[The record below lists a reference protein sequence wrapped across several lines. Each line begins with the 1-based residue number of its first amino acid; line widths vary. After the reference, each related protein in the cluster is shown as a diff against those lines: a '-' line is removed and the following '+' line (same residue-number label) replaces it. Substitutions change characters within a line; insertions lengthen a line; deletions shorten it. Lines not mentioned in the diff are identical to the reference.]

1 MELKYPRTIK
11 LNYKTILKIIFY
23 QTLKKIN
30 PMSKKR
36 GQLSLEEEKYI
47 SDYIETTSIEDIAS
61 ALNRTTEP
69 IKKYIESKAL
79 LQPKG
84 IQQENEILKLKLRSK
99 SFWIEITRQF
109 DTETG
114 ELEYFENTWVNLI
127 KQFRED
133 VLPAEELQIKQFITI
148 DILINRSM
156 KERKRHIA
164 ETEKLQKAVDQ
175 EYSKEES
182 DRDIPK
188 LANLETQLSFARN
201 SIASYT
207 NEYTKLLSEQ
217 QKISK
222 DLKATREQ
230 RIKRIEDGKSSW
242 AGLIRM
248 LEDEEIREKEGRQ
261 LEILKMATDKF
272 KGSLYDLHSY
282 QDGQLDRPILN
293 AESVANDDA

>member
-1 MELKYPRTIK
+1 MGSVP
-11 LNYKTILKIIFY
+11 
-23 QTLKKIN
+23 
-30 PMSKKR
+30 KKR
-36 GQLSLEEEKYI
+36 GQLSLDEEAFI
-47 SDYIETTSIEDIAS
+47 TQNFHSLSIEQIADQ
-61 ALNRTTEP
+61 LNRSTAP
-69 IKKYIESKAL
+69 VKRFAL
-79 LQPKG
+79 
-84 IQQENEILKLKLRSK
+84 ENNLYSSPDENNEKDTIRQKLRSK
-99 SFWIEITRQF
+99 SFWQEITKQF
-109 DTETG
+109 DNESG
-114 ELEYFENTWVNLI
+114 ELDYFEEIWINLI

-164 ETEKLQKAVDQ
+164 ETEKLQRLVDK
-175 EYSKEES
+175 EYEKPEQ

-207 NEYTKLLSEQ
+207 NEYTKLLNEQ

-242 AGLIRM
+242 TGLIRM
-248 LEDEEIREKEGRQ
+248 LEDEDTREREGREM
-261 LEILKMATDKF
+261 EIMARAVSKA
-272 KGSLYDLHSY
+272 KESLHDYHTY
-282 QDGQLDRPILN
+282 QDGSIDMPILSPD
-293 AESVANDDA
+293 SVLLKEKV

>member
-1 MELKYPRTIK
+1 MT
-11 LNYKTILKIIFY
+11 
-23 QTLKKIN
+23 
-30 PMSKKR
+30 SKKR
-36 GQLSLEEEKYI
+36 GQLSLEEEKFI
-47 SDYIETTSIEDIAS
+47 RENFQSLSVDEIAIK
-61 ALNRTTEP
+61 LNRGPKP
-69 IKKYIESKAL
+69 IQRYIDENNLLATDDDDQDMKYLKHKLHKKTFW
-79 LQPKG
+79 
-84 IQQENEILKLKLRSK
+84 QEVV
-99 SFWIEITRQF
+99 RQF
-109 DTETG
+109 DADSG
-114 ELEYFENTWVNLI
+114 ELEYFENTWVGLI

-164 ETEKLQKAVDQ
+164 ETEKLQKLVDK
-175 EYSKEES
+175 EYEKPE
-182 DRDIPK
+182 DQRDIPK
-188 LANLETQLSFARN
+188 LANLETQLSYARN

-242 AGLIRM
+242 TGLIRM

-261 LEILKMATDKF
+261 MEILSMSTSKQKEHLM
-272 KGSLYDLHSY
+272 SYHQY
-282 QDGQLDRPILN
+282 QDGSVDIPILTPESIATKN
-293 AESVANDDA
+293 A